1 MASSRT
7 ACGARTGIVL
17 STCDAST
24 GYGLANFK
32 MSHSAELNKIVEATM
47 RVNPYDDGWVC
58 MRSPNGKDDL
68 DIVQA
73 S

>member
-1 MASSRT
+1 MGSSRP
-7 ACGARTGIVL
+7 ACGARSRIL
-17 STCDAST
+17 QSTCDAST

-32 MSHSAELNKIVEATM
+32 ISHSAELDEIVEATM

-68 DIVQA
+68 DIVRA